1 MDQLNST
8 NTTNHLFKR
17 GLRCY
22 GIDISST
29 MHVYIHGI
37 FSWPVSKLWNV
48 LENKFSDYAKYILA
62 IKKFPFHY
70 KNSYLVL
77 KVLSKDFNFEGFT
90 KDFCEHFKNCTIVKS
105 RCSRRNHKVSFTKE
119 RDKILINSAVDDN
132 TIDNDHFINLHSS
145 DKQGKD
151 NRPPFCLSWNTNGW
165 NPEKKDGIE
174 YFISLFKPKFL
185 CFQETGNGTRLRS
198 NYPCRVN
205 IPGYNCFFKRKE
217 VNVNGMRGLYIGYHR
232 SCQAIMENS
241 TYKYI
246 LSVTTYSIGNSKCSI
261 GNVYIPVK
269 KHSLEWLNA
278 WNEVNTWLEEHSS
291 HASILI
297 GDYNVRTSKLNSIIS
312 KWASN
317 IWSIM
322 PTQGSNISWSNGSRS
337 SDIDHAIVNDKMMD
351 LISHGHFVNYY
362 PISDHK
368 PFLIFNKEFPSDSF
382 SFPKKFIKWDRI
394 KCNEVSKS
402 IFNNNRFSV
411 LEDEFYNGEN
421 QSTDAL
427 VNSFITSAYSL
438 AGELGITTTDN
449 KKKPSYRMSKKVYVL
464 QKLKIKKYK
473 LIKKHGNIRN
483 LDEFIKVTSSFK
495 RLCHNIKRK
504 CNQFRKE
511 ERLHWINI
519 GCKLAINNDHRGTW
533 NWIKKSAKTGILNA
547 PTSQP
552 IKDDNGDIAYSTK
565 DQLEVWFKHYKLLAS
580 DPSYDRLNKPFWSS
594 PRLKKLFK
602 FLIHKTWNINQ
613 EISREEIRE
622 AILSIPNFKAS
633 GPDGIPI
640 EFYKAM
646 VSEEIPEDNS
656 NYGYN
661 FLYLLFNRIWDG
673 DFPGCWNNATIVSIP
688 KKGDPTDCNNYRGIS
703 LINNG
708 IKIVSKIAA
717 SRISN
722 YAIKHNFIR
731 PEQFGFRSKE
741 ECISLFV
748 SIREICQRR
757 QFCGE
762 KTFLAFLDLRKAY
775 DSVPIFDILSKIW
788 NLGIR
793 GKCFKFIENL
803 YLTSK
808 ANVRVNSEYSDSFP
822 IQRGVRQ
829 GCPLSPILFNL
840 FINDIFK
847 GCKRYGVKIGK
858 TRCCGGLFADDIVLC
873 APSKKNLS
881 RLLNKVYSWAN
892 DNRMTFGINKC
903 ATMVIRPKDDSDS
916 SPDPVFK
923 LGDSPIP
930 QTNCYTYLGIPF
942 DNKLSLNPIKSH
954 LRTKVRKALFT
965 VKGFLRNTNIPLF
978 YKKLLFNSVIIGRI
992 NYYAPL
998 LGSNKT
1004 RSNSIQTLINKGF
1017 YWIAGFDKPN
1027 SLISLYS
1034 LTKELNI
1041 PPLSAKCAIAQ
1052 VRCFRKWKNSLCI
1065 IGILVND
1072 IPRMKYYSWT
1082 KESRTLENKLLKNN
1096 LDRED
1101 DIKNF
1106 YWDRDLH
1113 GDPTK
1118 ANASVKAF
1126 IYKKYHFESTRRYIN
1141 LTVKYPQFTLGF
1153 LWLLRIRCGYRFDAS
1168 VAIAAGL
1175 VSENIPRYCP
1185 CCKGGTQSF
1194 LHLIL
1199 VCPVFNVIRTNRLG
1213 NTVKILNFFKN
1224 FHIASNPNFDRQS
1237 KFRHIGAAR
1246 SSKLAIENRYIHRLD
1261 NSFIS
1266 LYTIFEIRTVFYFL
1280 LGGRLTSNREIF
1292 SNSKWANL
1300 FKCQTD
1306 SGDYTHLPYMVKL
1319 AAYLNM
1325 IVPIVAER
1333 HRLLFD
1339 KYKLDHTKSV
1349 KADNTVRQASR
1360 ANATNRNRNF
1370 YLEARLC
1377 VTILSIIFI
1386 YCLTKFFIGF

>member
-1 MDQLNST
+1 
-8 NTTNHLFKR
+8 
-17 GLRCY
+17 
-22 GIDISST
+22 
-29 MHVYIHGI
+29 
-37 FSWPVSKLWNV
+37 
-48 LENKFSDYAKYILA
+48 
-62 IKKFPFHY
+62 
-70 KNSYLVL
+70 
-77 KVLSKDFNFEGFT
+77 
-90 KDFCEHFKNCTIVKS
+90 
-105 RCSRRNHKVSFTKE
+105 
-119 RDKILINSAVDDN
+119 
-132 TIDNDHFINLHSS
+132 
-145 DKQGKD
+145 
-151 NRPPFCLSWNTNGW
+151 
-165 NPEKKDGIE
+165 
-174 YFISLFKPKFL
+174 
-185 CFQETGNGTRLRS
+185 
-198 NYPCRVN
+198 
-205 IPGYNCFFKRKE
+205 
-217 VNVNGMRGLYIGYHR
+217 
-232 SCQAIMENS
+232 MENS

-278 WNEVNTWLEEHSS
+278 WNEVSTWLEEHSS

-703 LINNG
+703 
-708 IKIVSKIAA
+708 
-717 SRISN
+717 IS
-722 YAIKHNFIR
+722 
-731 PEQFGFRSKE
+731 
-741 ECISLFV
+741 
-748 SIREICQRR
+748 
-757 QFCGE
+757 
-762 KTFLAFLDLRKAY
+762 
-775 DSVPIFDILSKIW
+775 
-788 NLGIR
+788 
-793 GKCFKFIENL
+793 
-803 YLTSK
+803 
-808 ANVRVNSEYSDSFP
+808 
-822 IQRGVRQ
+822 
-829 GCPLSPILFNL
+829 
-840 FINDIFK
+840 
-847 GCKRYGVKIGK
+847 
-858 TRCCGGLFADDIVLC
+858 
-873 APSKKNLS
+873 
-881 RLLNKVYSWAN
+881 
-892 DNRMTFGINKC
+892 
-903 ATMVIRPKDDSDS
+903 
-916 SPDPVFK
+916 
-923 LGDSPIP
+923 
-930 QTNCYTYLGIPF
+930 
-942 DNKLSLNPIKSH
+942 
-954 LRTKVRKALFT
+954 
-965 VKGFLRNTNIPLF
+965 
-978 YKKLLFNSVIIGRI
+978 
-992 NYYAPL
+992 
-998 LGSNKT
+998 
-1004 RSNSIQTLINKGF
+1004 
-1017 YWIAGFDKPN
+1017 
-1027 SLISLYS
+1027 
-1034 LTKELNI
+1034 
-1041 PPLSAKCAIAQ
+1041 
-1052 VRCFRKWKNSLCI
+1052 
-1065 IGILVND
+1065 
-1072 IPRMKYYSWT
+1072 
-1082 KESRTLENKLLKNN
+1082 
-1096 LDRED
+1096 
-1101 DIKNF
+1101 
-1106 YWDRDLH
+1106 
-1113 GDPTK
+1113 
-1118 ANASVKAF
+1118 
-1126 IYKKYHFESTRRYIN
+1126 
-1141 LTVKYPQFTLGF
+1141 
-1153 LWLLRIRCGYRFDAS
+1153 
-1168 VAIAAGL
+1168 
-1175 VSENIPRYCP
+1175 
-1185 CCKGGTQSF
+1185 
-1194 LHLIL
+1194 
-1199 VCPVFNVIRTNRLG
+1199 
-1213 NTVKILNFFKN
+1213 
-1224 FHIASNPNFDRQS
+1224 
-1237 KFRHIGAAR
+1237 
-1246 SSKLAIENRYIHRLD
+1246 
-1261 NSFIS
+1261 
-1266 LYTIFEIRTVFYFL
+1266 
-1280 LGGRLTSNREIF
+1280 
-1292 SNSKWANL
+1292 
-1300 FKCQTD
+1300 
-1306 SGDYTHLPYMVKL
+1306 
-1319 AAYLNM
+1319 
-1325 IVPIVAER
+1325 
-1333 HRLLFD
+1333 
-1339 KYKLDHTKSV
+1339 
-1349 KADNTVRQASR
+1349 
-1360 ANATNRNRNF
+1360 
-1370 YLEARLC
+1370 
-1377 VTILSIIFI
+1377 
-1386 YCLTKFFIGF
+1386 